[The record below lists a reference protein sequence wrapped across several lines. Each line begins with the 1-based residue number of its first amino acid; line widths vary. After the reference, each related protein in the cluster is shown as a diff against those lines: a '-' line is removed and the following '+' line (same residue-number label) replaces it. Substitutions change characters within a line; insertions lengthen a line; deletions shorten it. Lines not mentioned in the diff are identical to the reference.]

1 MCKDFFKGLLGG
13 QSAESGRTA
22 APAGTVV
29 QSDTA
34 GDVVGTDVV
43 DALSMG
49 REASGRVKL
58 GGTSAKTKAPVVGLS
73 L

>member
-13 QSAESGRTA
+13 GA
-22 APAGTVV
+22 APAPKAAVPVGTAI
-29 QSDTA
+29 QSDTT
-34 GDVVGTDVV
+34 GDVMGTEVV

-49 REASGRVKL
+49 REASGRVKI
-58 GGTSAKTKAPVVGLS
+58 GSQPKTKASVVGLS